1 MAKTKKIKVKKKPP
15 VILVLLLTIC
25 IIPCAILG
33 AVLFQS
39 LEDSSKPVV
48 GSRYEGALD
57 PAITE
62 DQLTQIKTTLE
73 GFSGVESVEV
83 NLKTA
88 RLAVLI
94 NTNDDVNR
102 DGIKNIIQQAYTKLN
117 EILPVGTYF
126 TNRTLFDEVKNETTT
141 VKMYDLQIDAYNVV
155 EGDNQIHYVVSKTG
169 AQKTE
174 NLQLVSSPKDSN
186 VANDVMNQNKGE

>member
-102 DGIKNIIQQAYTKLN
+102 DGIYLAGGGSLINGMDKLISEYT
-117 EILPVGTYF
+117 GTAVH
-126 TNRTLFDEVKNETTT
+126 TLEDPTHS
-141 VKMYDLQIDAYNVV
+141 VV
-155 EGDNQIHYVVSKTG
+155 RG
-169 AQKTE
+169 AAIALRKPE
-174 NLQLVSSPKDSN
+174 LLKHVNYQLRSIK
-186 VANDVMNQNKGE
+186 ELTIE